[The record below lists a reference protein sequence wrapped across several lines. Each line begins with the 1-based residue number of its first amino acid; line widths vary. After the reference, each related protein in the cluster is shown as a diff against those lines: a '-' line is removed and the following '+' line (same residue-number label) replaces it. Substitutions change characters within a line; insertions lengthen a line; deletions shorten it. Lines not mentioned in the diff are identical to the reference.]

1 MPTDS
6 DNPIQEELSVVVD
19 HIDQQAVKRN
29 GVSRSSEK
37 KVQPTPCPKGVKVP
51 PPSSVMPS
59 TATQQTRSRDAMG
72 NKPKCNVS
80 CQLHIGHGLPS
91 VDSVQFHTF
100 VLPNN
105 LSSLVSH
112 VVDRSVPFGGNVLID
127 EEDLA
132 TLKGCRSTSEGKF
145 LTNFTIEGYF
155 DLIAKQGRLQGKNIE
170 YLGWE
175 RFDKEVGRSPARDV
189 LRGKA
194 PPMHQDLLLVPCNP
208 RGSQHWFLL
217 AVVPKKHQILVLD
230 SLAGEFVKPTA
241 KRAVAKMWMLLE
253 ELDRNISVNQW
264 SCYSNKPMDIPQ
276 QQNDY
281 DRGVFRGM
289 YARTLALQHPMP
301 SDIPNFRQVMILE
314 LHQGTLQNLDTKM
327 RDALC

>member
-217 AVVPKKHQILVLD
+217 TVVPKKHQILVLD

-241 KRAVAKMWMLLE
+241 K
-253 ELDRNISVNQW
+253 
-264 SCYSNKPMDIPQ
+264 
-276 QQNDY
+276 
-281 DRGVFRGM
+281 
-289 YARTLALQHPMP
+289 
-301 SDIPNFRQVMILE
+301 
-314 LHQGTLQNLDTKM
+314 
-327 RDALC
+327 